1 MSAIIIS
8 RLRVLAAGAL
18 LALAAFACASPA
30 PTATLA
36 PTPAP
41 TFTPTPAAT
50 ATPTPTP
57 AGPCEGKVVDC
68 SPRDVSGISVVS
80 SVASGGAA
88 FEFEIET
95 PTLEDV
101 LEKGYLTTERSPVH
115 VAARGT
121 TQPWSFRC
129 DWSGLARTAGQREDA
144 IRFWLAIDEDTT
156 LPSDAEL
163 RRRFMTYVNNMSE
176 AFRPTWT
183 ANISAM
189 VDGGLNTD
197 YVFLICYA
205 NYRVNE
211 YVLGAGPVNLT
222 VAYETGNQAPSYDLY
237 SRAHAAGAL
246 GDEAKISEAELMA
259 LRDELAD
266 EAAAQL
272 ERTVSNREVVVFLAP
287 LGANAT
293 IAVEAWQVVEQWELQ
308 TKTTEAGAKSVVAVR
323 YGVPADDSE
332 YSLPY
337 ADLKRRVTA
346 AAGTDSFAGKRIANV
361 SGLTQYYR
369 DIGAYG
375 DITPGDGKTT
385 TFTPAGTPPHCG
397 GAVGTTANSGLVRD
411 CFALMDAKD
420 TLRGTAS
427 LNWDFG
433 RAIGTWDGVTV
444 SGTPQRV
451 TGLDLPAKKLT
462 GTVPSS
468 LGKLSQLTRLY
479 LQDNKLTGSIPQ
491 ELGGLSNLTRLNLY
505 HNSLSGSIPPELG
518 DLSELRLFYLNNN
531 KLTGSIPTELGDLS
545 KVWHFNLNNNSLSG
559 SIPSS
564 LGRLSRATNIQ
575 LAGNGLT
582 GGVPSW
588 LGNLTRLE
596 WLYLGDNK
604 LTGSIPS
611 QLGNLARLL
620 RLGLQDNKLTGSIPS
635 SLGGLSRL
643 THVYLSGNSLT
654 GCVPAALRRVSTN
667 DLSAVALSDC

>member
-1 MSAIIIS
+1 MV
-8 RLRVLAAGAL
+8 RVIGMHTLAACVAL
-18 LALAAFACASPA
+18 LAAFACASPA
-30 PTATLA
+30 PTATPD
-36 PTPAP
+36 PTPTP
-41 TFTPTPAAT
+41 TFTPTPTPT

-57 AGPCEGKVVDC
+57 TGPCEGEDVDC
-68 SPRDVSGISVVS
+68 SPRDVSALNIVRGGGT
-80 SVASGGAA
+80 AGAA
-88 FEFEIET
+88 FGAL
-95 PTLEDV
+95 PDAPSVEDV
-101 LEKGYLTTERSPVH
+101 LAKGIGASGQSPTH
-115 VAARGT
+115 IAIRGAA
-121 TQPWSFRC
+121 QPSAMRC
-129 DWSGLARTAGQREDA
+129 GWHNVVRTLGYREDE
-144 IRFWLAIDEDTT
+144 IRFWLAIDEDTA
-156 LPSDAEL
+156 LPSPSEVE
-163 RRRFMTYVNNMSE
+163 RRLMAHVNRMR
-176 AFRPTWT
+176 ADHRPEWT
-183 ANISAM
+183 AWASALAH
-189 VDGGLNTD
+189 GGVSSD
-197 YVFLICYA
+197 YTRLKCYA
-205 NYRVNE
+205 NYSVQS
-211 YVLGAGPVNLT
+211 YLLGAGPTAVT
-222 VAYETGNQAPSYDLY
+222 VAYDREERGPSYALY
-237 SRAHAAGAL
+237 SRSHAAGYYRGATKL
-246 GDEAKISEAELMA
+246 SEADFEDRLEEIAYEAAEELM
-259 LRDELAD
+259 E
-266 EAAAQL
+266 
-272 ERTVSNREVVVFLAP
+272 TIGNRQSVVFLAP
-287 LGANAT
+287 MGAFGAV
-293 IAVEAWQVVEQWELQ
+293 AVEAWQAVEQWDLQ

-361 SGLTQYYR
+361 SGLKQYYR

-444 SGTPQRV
+444 GGTPQRV

-479 LQDNKLTGSIPQ
+479 LQDNKLTGSIPS

-518 DLSELRLFYLNNN
+518 NLSELRLFYLNNN
-531 KLTGSIPTELGDLS
+531 KLSGSIPTELGDLS

-564 LGRLSRATNIQ
+564 LGRLSRMTNLQ
-575 LAGNGLT
+575 LAGNDLT

-611 QLGNLARLL
+611 QLGNLTRLL
-620 RLGLQDNKLTGSIPS
+620 RLGLQDNDLSGSIPS

-643 THVYLSGNSLT
+643 THVYISGNSLT
-654 GCVPAALRRVSTN
+654 GCVPAALRRVGAN
-667 DLSAVALSDC
+667 DLSGVALSDC